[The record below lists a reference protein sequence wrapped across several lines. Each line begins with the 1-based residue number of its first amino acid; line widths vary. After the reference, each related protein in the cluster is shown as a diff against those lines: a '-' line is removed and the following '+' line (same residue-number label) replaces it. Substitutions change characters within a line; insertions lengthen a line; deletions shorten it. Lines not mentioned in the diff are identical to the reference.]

1 MYLQQQYTTI
11 GVRVANAL
19 FYYGGVLKNICAGLV
34 FVFILYFFYFWFL
47 VFGDIIVPCGS
58 RHLLVCSL
66 GAST

>member
-19 FYYGGVLKNICAGLV
+19 FYYGGVLKNICAVV
-34 FVFILYFFYFWFL
+34 FCFLSLFFLFL

-58 RHLLVCSL
+58 SSARLLSWC
-66 GAST
+66 

>member
-11 GVRVANAL
+11 GVRVATAL
-19 FYYGGVLKNICAGLV
+19 FYYGGVLKNICAGLF

-47 VFGDIIVPCGS
+47 ETSLFLVA